1 MLKKTIIFLIL
12 TLAIFSPIYTFAQ
25 DKNPDTAVTETFD
38 AKVIKI
44 LEEKTTPREDG
55 TENLQQNILL
65 KGLSGTFKDK
75 EFTYYGISDIDVLSM
90 TSSRFKPGD
99 KVQASW
105 SQDTEG
111 NDQFY
116 VLNYVRRGYI
126 YILGIIFAIC
136 IVFVGQKKGLRS
148 LFSLVVSFLVIT
160 KFIVPKI
167 VAGSNPLLIAF
178 FGSILILS
186 FIIYITDGFNRKANI
201 AVISIAISL
210 LLTFILSVI
219 FVNLTRLSGFS
230 SEETSFLV
238 GMSGSNIIDFRGLLL
253 AGILIGTLG
262 VLDDVILGQ
271 IEAVNQIQKL
281 NPNLSKKEV
290 IKSANEIGK
299 THLGAMVN
307 TLFLTYAGV
316 SLPLLIL
323 FNISPDASVSFK
335 QALDNELITTEIVR
349 TLAGSIGLTLAF
361 PISTYIA
368 AYFLKPKT

>member
-1 MLKKTIIFLIL
+1 MPKKIL
-12 TLAIFSPIYTFAQ
+12 TFLTIAVALLLPAYVFAQ
-25 DKNPDTAVTETFD
+25 NDSTATETFD
-38 AKVIKI
+38 AKILKI
-44 LEEKTTPREDG
+44 LEEKSTPREDG

-90 TSSRFKPGD
+90 TSSQFKPGD
-99 KVQASW
+99 KVQMSW
-105 SQDTEG
+105 SQDLDG

-116 VLNYVRRGYI
+116 ILNYVRRGYI
-126 YILGIIFAIC
+126 YLLGAIFAIC
-136 IVFVGQKKGLRS
+136 IVFVGRKKGLRS
-148 LFSLVVSFLVIT
+148 LLSLAITFLVIT
-160 KFIVPKI
+160 KFIVPRI
-167 VAGSNPLLIAF
+167 ASGSNPLLIAF
-178 FGSILILS
+178 FGSILILA
-186 FIIYITDGFNRKANI
+186 FIIYVTDGINRKTH
-201 AVISIAISL
+201 IAIASISVSL
-210 LLTFILSVI
+210 VLTFIISVI
-219 FVNLTRLSGFS
+219 FVKLTRLSGFA

-271 IEAVNQIQKL
+271 IESVNQITKL
-281 NPNLSKKEV
+281 NPNLSKKEI
-290 IKSANEIGK
+290 IKSASEIGK

-323 FNISPDASVSFK
+323 FNIAPEGAVTLK
-335 QALDNELITTEIVR
+335 HAIDNELIATEIVR
-349 TLAGSIGLTLAF
+349 TLAGSIGLILAF